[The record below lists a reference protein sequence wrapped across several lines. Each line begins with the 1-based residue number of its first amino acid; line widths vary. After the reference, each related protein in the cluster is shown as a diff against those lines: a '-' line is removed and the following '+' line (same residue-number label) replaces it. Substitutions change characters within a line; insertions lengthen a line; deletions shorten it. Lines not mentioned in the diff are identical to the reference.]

1 MKTNGE
7 WAIQPFQSVGPLHFE
22 MERSEV
28 HRVFEEPP
36 REFKKG
42 SSENVTESYDQAG
55 VHVYY
60 DSSGAV
66 EFIEA
71 FPPANPVYEGIDL
84 MRTDTQAVL
93 ADLAGLGLQPRDDGE
108 GGLWFD
114 DRGFVLYAPGGETE
128 GVSAFRHGYPTGA

>member
-1 MKTNGE
+1 MKTIGE
-7 WAIQPFQSVGPLHFE
+7 WAIQPFESVGPLRFG

-28 HRVFEEPP
+28 HRVMEEPP

-42 SSENVTESYDQAG
+42 FSENMTEAYDQAG

-66 EFIEA
+66 ELIEA
-71 FPPANPVYEGIDL
+71 FPPANLVYEGTDL
-84 MRTDTQAVL
+84 MRSDTQAVL
-93 ADLAGLGLQPRDDGE
+93 ADLARLGLQPRDDGQ

-114 DRGFVLYAPGGETE
+114 DRGFALYAPGGRTE
-128 GVSAFRHGYPTGA
+128 GVSAFRRDYQHS

>member
-1 MKTNGE
+1 MKTIGE
-7 WAIQPFQSVGPLHFE
+7 WAIQPFESVGPLRFG

-28 HRVFEEPP
+28 HRVMEEPP

-42 SSENVTESYDQAG
+42 FSENMTEAYDQAG

-84 MRTDTQAVL
+84 MRPDTQPVL
-93 ADLAGLGLQPRDDGE
+93 ADLGRLGLRARDDGQ

-114 DRGFVLYAPGGETE
+114 HRGFVLFAPDGRTE
-128 GVSAFRHGYPTGA
+128 GVSAFRLGYQQS